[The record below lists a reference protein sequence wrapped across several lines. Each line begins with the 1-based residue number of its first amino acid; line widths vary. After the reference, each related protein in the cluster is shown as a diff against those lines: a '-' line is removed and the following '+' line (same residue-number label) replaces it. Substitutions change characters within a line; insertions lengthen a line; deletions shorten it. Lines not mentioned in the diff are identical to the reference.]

1 MYSMLKKQPVAFLF
15 TDQHVGEEG
24 FLELINNLLTMGM
37 VPALFPEDERSGL
50 INSVAK
56 EVKEK
61 GLPDSK
67 DAMWSYFIE
76 QSRDNLHIV
85 MAMSPVGDDLRRRCR
100 NFPGMVNNAVIDW
113 FQPWP
118 AEALRSV
125 ADKFLA
131 EVELPEDLRSSVTS
145 HMMAVHQSVLDA
157 SIDFQVQLRRYNYVT
172 PKNYLTFIATY
183 KKELGSNRQ
192 RNTDLV
198 ERLDGGLKKLIQAGK
213 DVAIM
218 QIELA
223 EKTVVVDQ
231 KTKDCGEMLETISIN
246 TKEATEKKEAAAI
259 QEEELGV
266 KSIEIAEQ
274 KAVAE
279 EKLGAALPALEEAA
293 AALKDLSKDH
303 ITEIKGF
310 AKPHALIQGVA
321 ECGVKSC
328 TVFAS

>member
-1 MYSMLKKQPVAFLF
+1 VEFREDLKTMYSMLKKQPVAFLF

-223 EKTVVVDQ
+223 
-231 KTKDCGEMLETISIN
+231 
-246 TKEATEKKEAAAI
+246 
-259 QEEELGV
+259 
-266 KSIEIAEQ
+266 
-274 KAVAE
+274 
-279 EKLGAALPALEEAA
+279 
-293 AALKDLSKDH
+293 
-303 ITEIKGF
+303 
-310 AKPHALIQGVA
+310 
-321 ECGVKSC
+321 
-328 TVFAS
+328 